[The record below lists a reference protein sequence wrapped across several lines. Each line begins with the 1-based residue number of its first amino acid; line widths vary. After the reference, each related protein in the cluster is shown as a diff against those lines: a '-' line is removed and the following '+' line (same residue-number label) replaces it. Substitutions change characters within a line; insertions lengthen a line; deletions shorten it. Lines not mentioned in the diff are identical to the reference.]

1 MWESRSAAVCQG
13 LSVSTYWLHGPVC
26 HRPAPI
32 STWTLLLFCFFVHQM
47 RDFLHWCADIFS
59 HLQTLRRVTHAS
71 WVTISWALRWR
82 PHAGHCD
89 DVILLQ
95 HQFLWV
101 YTPISWLE
109 PPSIW
114 LLWTASATFSF
125 KKMPFS
131 PWIGS
136 LKALFYTNF
145 HICIPH
151 SLVPSSSAYI
161 HSVLLTLNLS
171 LSDFSPTFIS
181 EVSMS
186 SVGE

>member
-1 MWESRSAAVCQG
+1 
-13 LSVSTYWLHGPVC
+13 
-26 HRPAPI
+26 
-32 STWTLLLFCFFVHQM
+32 M

-71 WVTISWALRWR
+71 GVTISWVLRWR
-82 PHAGHCD
+82 QHAGHC
-89 DVILLQ
+89 VILLQ

-125 KKMPFS
+125 KKCHSRPGLV
-131 PWIGS
+131 P
-136 LKALFYTNF
+136 FYTNF
-145 HICIPH
+145 PICIPH
-151 SLVPSSSAYI
+151 SLVPSSSADI

-171 LSDFSPTFIS
+171 LSDFSLFYLWGIY
-181 EVSMS
+181 EVDVTSLKSLYYIFFFSIWILNHTWKYFPSCLTQFMLFYLT
-186 SVGE
+186 GI